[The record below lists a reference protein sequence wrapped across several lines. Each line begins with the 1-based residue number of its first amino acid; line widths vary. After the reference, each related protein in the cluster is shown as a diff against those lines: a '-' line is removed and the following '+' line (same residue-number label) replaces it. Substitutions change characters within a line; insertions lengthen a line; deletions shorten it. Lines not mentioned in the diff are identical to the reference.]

1 MKVKDIVSE
10 DGPIAG
16 QPQMGKVTKTQPGVA
31 GAPGTVTVAMPNG
44 VTQTIP
50 TNMISMG
57 PDGKPMVNQQ
67 QQTQSNQQDQQTTA
81 PTPNGQPPIA
91 MGQDLAMAEEGSE
104 DIKSVLAQ
112 QKTPYYVDM
121 TTGMVNAGGS
131 RPLKIRVDPALD
143 QGPDAGEGSS
153 PVVLQPKQ
161 GGNKAVQMSKEEA
174 VEEFEALFLEKTG
187 NPWHDRTPDRF
198 KKRPGQFSVMELGI
212 ASDSAQ
218 HTEKALKR
226 NNSSKLP
233 ATVGSFM
240 SLITDL
246 NMMKST
252 MMEME
257 IDLDKM
263 PLGAL
268 SRAQIEKGYTVL
280 SDLLLVLQVRQYLYF
295 RTSSAVQKY
304 KY

>member
-1 MKVKDIVSE
+1 MASMTKGVTHV
-10 DGPIAG
+10 IATAAAAASG
-16 QPQMGKVTKTQPGVA
+16 
-31 GAPGTVTVAMPNG
+31 GAPMKEAHNRGLPVVMEGFVDAC
-44 VTQTIP
+44 IA
-50 TNMISMG
+50 
-57 PDGKPMVNQQ
+57 DGKRISEKDFLLAGEARVEEAAGSRKRKGEESKTIKIMVKGKGAVDVD
-67 QQTQSNQQDQQTTA
+67 SGLADHAHVLEVGTA
-81 PTPNGQPPIA
+81 VYSATLNLT
-91 MGQDLAMAEEGSE
+91 DLAS
-104 DIKSVLAQ
+104 DTNSF
-112 QKTPYYVDM
+112 Y
-121 TTGMVNAGGS
+121 
-131 RPLKIRVDPALD
+131 
-143 QGPDAGEGSS
+143 
-153 PVVLQPKQ
+153 VLQVIQSDTGNKTYLFRKWGRIGTKQ
-161 GGNKAVQMSKEEA
+161 GGDKVAQMSKQEA

-226 NNSSKLP
+226 NHSSKLP